1 MNKKIEAIIENGIL
15 GLMEEYFD
23 WYGELNDKVS
33 YIFETMFEGEE
44 FELSQNGKV
53 VAEFWSNSISRS
65 CSEEEVNLAYECSI
79 TKENELNENFYNI
92 FPKMFSDI
100 LLQIKEIN
108 LKNMVLT
115 QEQEIGYQVIEYLG
129 KETLGANKFI
139 KMVKEEIAKKNE
151 SDKQVNL

>member
-1 MNKKIEAIIENGIL
+1 
-15 GLMEEYFD
+15 
-23 WYGELNDKVS
+23 
-33 YIFETMFEGEE
+33 
-44 FELSQNGKV
+44 
-53 VAEFWSNSISRS
+53 
-65 CSEEEVNLAYECSI
+65 
-79 TKENELNENFYNI
+79 
-92 FPKMFSDI
+92 MFSDI